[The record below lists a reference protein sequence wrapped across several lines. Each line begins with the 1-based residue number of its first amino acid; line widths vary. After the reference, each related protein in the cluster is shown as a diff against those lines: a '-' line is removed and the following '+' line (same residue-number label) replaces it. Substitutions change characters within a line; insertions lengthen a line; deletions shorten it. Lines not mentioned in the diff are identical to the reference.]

1 MRKILAIIGKDLLIL
16 MRDKT
21 AFFLLLVMPLV
32 LILVLGSV
40 FGSMWSSG
48 PGRVPVVVVDLDGGE
63 LARVFREEVLGSPEI
78 KASLE
83 VSYEN
88 DRVAAGELVKE
99 GKAAGCI
106 IIPEGFSEKVFQG
119 KEAELEVILD
129 SGRPVGS
136 AMVSGIAQA
145 FTQEVSEVQV
155 TSEEALRA
163 LAERGALTASGASA
177 VVGRVSSALRA
188 TVEKPL
194 IGVATSLAKSRSVK
208 EMVVGAM
215 DYYAIGMLLMYTVFT
230 AMAGAASIL
239 DEKSQRT
246 WTRMA
251 ETPTPASSLIVG
263 KLGYMIISSLIQV
276 SLVAGASKLLFGV
289 NWGRSALL
297 FYLVAFAV
305 VVAVDGI
312 VLTIAVL
319 VSSSESL
326 ASVVVP
332 LNFILAFLGGSMWP
346 VYLMPDWLNAVSR
359 ITPLR
364 WGLSAFIALNR
375 GATLADLALP
385 LEILFTTGVVF
396 MVTGTFGIRKKGWA

>member
-16 MRDKT
+16 VRDRT
-21 AFFLLLVMPLV
+21 AFLLLLVMPLA

-40 FGSMWSSG
+40 FGSMWSTG
-48 PGRVPVVVVDLDGGE
+48 PSKVPVVMVDLDGGE
-63 LARVFREEVLGSPEI
+63 LARVFREEVLGSSELA
-78 KASLE
+78 ASFE
-83 VSYEN
+83 VSYSG
-88 DRVAAGELVKE
+88 DRIAAEELVKK

-106 IIPEGFSEKVFQG
+106 VIPEDFSEKVFRG
-119 KEAELEVILD
+119 EEAQFEVILD
-129 SGRPVGS
+129 PGKPVGS

-155 TSEEALRA
+155 TSEVALRV
-163 LAERGALTASGASA
+163 LAERGVLTAGMDS
-177 VVGRVSSALRA
+177 VIVGRISSALQA
-188 TVEKPL
+188 TLEKPL
-194 IGVATSLAKSRSVK
+194 VGVVTSAAGGRRAN

-230 AMAGAASIL
+230 AMTGASSIL

-246 WTRMA
+246 WSRMA
-251 ETPTPASSLIVG
+251 GTPTPASSLLVG
-263 KLGYMIISSLIQV
+263 KLGYMITASLIQV

-289 NWGRSALL
+289 NWGQSALL
-297 FYLVAFAV
+297 FYLVALAV
-305 VVAVDGI
+305 ALAVDGI

-359 ITPLR
+359 LTPLR
-364 WGLSAFIALNR
+364 WGLTAFIALNR

-385 LEILFTTGVVF
+385 LEILFATGVVF
-396 MVTGTFGIRKKGWA
+396 TVTGTLGMRKKGWV